1 MRRTSLF
8 AAAIALAVMCT
19 PVLSDTAYAQKRLAL
34 VIGNSAYKNVPAL
47 PNPTRDAKAMAEKF
61 RESGFAVIKANYDL
75 GYLDFKRAIRDF
87 EDAAADADI
96 IVVYYAGHGIEVDGI
111 NYIIPVDAR
120 LASTRDAQ
128 DEAVTLDRL
137 LEASEGAKQLSLV
150 ILDACRDNPF
160 VRMKPKRTAA
170 MMRSVKVNAGMGG
183 VEPVTSNTLIYYA
196 ARKNSGAE
204 DGTGE
209 HSPFTSALLK
219 HLFTPGQDIRF
230 AFGKVRDDVRKE
242 TESKQEPYVT
252 GTFGST
258 LISLNPAPAPAA
270 AEAKPVDLEKIEK
283 DHYELVK
290 EVGSVKAWKVFL
302 LQHPNGFYAGL
313 AKEQIDKLE
322 KQEKEKLA
330 AVTPEKLPGKPES
343 TTEEQRAWDRIKESG
358 NPVWFEDFIKR
369 YPTSPLADV
378 AQTRLDAIRQ
388 QARERE
394 EKARQEREAKIS
406 EEARQK
412 AEREAALKRAEE
424 ERKAKATEAARQKA
438 ERDAA
443 LKRGEEERL
452 AKLAA
457 EEARKKAER
466 EEARKREEE
475 ERQTKAAEAA
485 RLKAEREAALKV
497 EDEERRARAATEAE
511 RLRLD
516 KEAAAKRA
524 EEERQAKAVEAA
536 RLKAEREAALKRAE
550 EEKAAKAAAEA
561 ERVKIERE
569 AALRRAEEEKATKAA
584 ENERLKAEREAALR
598 RTEEERKR
606 AEDERKAKMELVR
619 SAQTELARLGC
630 YSGTPDGNL
639 GPGTREAL
647 NRYQTQRGN
656 TPSNLEITD
665 GFVSE
670 LKLLSERICV
680 AAQPP
685 ASVPTP
691 VVRHEPA
698 EKVRPAKEEEPKPT
712 RRANREEQPRRA
724 NREEQPRRA
733 SREEPR
739 RTRPTRE
746 ASTPRYGGGGGGGHG
761 PIGVGF

>member
-1 MRRTSLF
+1 
-8 AAAIALAVMCT
+8 MCT
-19 PVLSDTAYAQKRLAL
+19 PVLSDTAWAQTQKRVAL

-47 PNPTRDAKAMAEKF
+47 PNPTKDAKAMADKF
-61 RESGFAVIKANYDL
+61 RESGFTVIKASYDL

-96 IVVYYAGHGIEVDGI
+96 LVVYYAGHGIEVDGI
-111 NYIIPVDAR
+111 NYVIPVDAR

-170 MMRSVKVNAGMGG
+170 LMRSVKVNAGMGG

-204 DGTGE
+204 DGAGE
-209 HSPFTSALLK
+209 HSPFTTALLK

-230 AFGKVRDDVRKE
+230 AFGKVRDEVMKE
-242 TESKQEPYVT
+242 TDNKQEPYVT
-252 GTFGST
+252 GSFGST
-258 LISLNPAPAPAA
+258 LISLNPAPAPTA
-270 AEAKPVDLEKIEK
+270 AESKGIDLEKVEK

-313 AKEQIDKLE
+313 AKEQIEKLE
-322 KQEKEKLA
+322 KVALA
-330 AVTPEKLPGKPES
+330 TPEKPPGKPEP
-343 TTEEQRAWDRIKESG
+343 TTDEQRAWDRIKESS

-369 YPTSPLADV
+369 YPTSPLADI

-394 EKARQEREAKIS
+394 EKARLEREAKAA

-412 AEREAALKRAEE
+412 AEREAALRRAEE
-424 ERKAKATEAARQKA
+424 ERKAKAAEAARQKA

-443 LKRGEEERL
+443 LKRDEEERL

-466 EEARKREEE
+466 EAARKRDEE
-475 ERQTKAAEAA
+475 ERQAKAAEAA
-485 RLKAEREAALKV
+485 RLKAEREDALKL
-497 EDEERRARAATEAE
+497 EDEDRRAKAATEAE
-511 RLRLD
+511 RLRIER
-516 KEAAAKRA
+516 EAAAKRA
-524 EEERQAKAVEAA
+524 EEERQAKAAEAA

-550 EEKAAKAAAEA
+550 EEKAAKAAEEA
-561 ERVKIERE
+561 ERARIQRE
-569 AALRRAEEEKATKAA
+569 AALKRAEEEKAAKAA
-584 ENERLKAEREAALR
+584 EMERLKAEREAALR
-598 RTEEERKR
+598 RAEEERKR
-606 AEDERKAKMELVR
+606 AEDERKAKTELVR

-630 YSGTPDGNL
+630 YPGSPDGDL
-639 GPGTREAL
+639 GPGTREAIK
-647 NRYQTQRGN
+647 RYQTQRGA
-656 TPSNLEITD
+656 TPSSNPEITD

-670 LKLLSERICV
+670 LKGLPERICV
-680 AAQPP
+680 AAPSP
-685 ASVPTP
+685 ATAPAP
-691 VVRHEPA
+691 VAKHEPPEKPA
-698 EKVRPAKEEEPKPT
+698 ERTRRVREEEEPRPA
-712 RRANREEQPRRA
+712 RRATREEAPRRA
-724 NREEQPRRA
+724 TREEAPRRASREEAPRRA

-739 RTRPTRE
+739 RTRATRE
-746 ASTPRYGGGGGGGHG
+746 VSAPRYGGGGGGGGGGHG